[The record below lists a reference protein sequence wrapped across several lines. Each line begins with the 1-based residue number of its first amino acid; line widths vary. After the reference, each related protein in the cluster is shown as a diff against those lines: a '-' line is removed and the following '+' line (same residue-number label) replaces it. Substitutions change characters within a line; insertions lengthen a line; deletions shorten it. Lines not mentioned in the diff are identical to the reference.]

1 MIERA
6 EPLPLFRKDIS
17 ISHQAPLNDGVYW
30 VADISINGNLN
41 PAEILGTSS
50 LDLSFENT
58 CLFSDLTEEPVTLF
72 RLTLRI
78 LRLVPKSVKE
88 TLSAT
93 ILQRI
98 GEFILAYFSSSTSS

>member
-1 MIERA
+1 M
-6 EPLPLFRKDIS
+6 
-17 ISHQAPLNDGVYW
+17 SHQAPLSDGVNW
-30 VADISINGNLN
+30 VTDISRNGNLN
-41 PAEILGTSS
+41 SAEILGTSS
-50 LDLSFENT
+50 LDFSFENT
-58 CLFSDLTEEPVTLF
+58 CLFSDLTEEPATLF

-98 GEFILAYFSSSTSS
+98 GDFILAYFSSSTSS